1 MSKKPKKICLTLH
14 YIRNFIFLA
23 STIIGCI
30 SISAVASLIGIP
42 IRITSSEIT
51 LKICEITAGIRK
63 YKSIIKGKKE
73 AW

>member
-30 SISAVASLIGIP
+30 SIFAVASLIGIP

-51 LKICEITAGIRK
+51 LKICEITAGIRN

-73 AW
+73 A